1 MPALA
6 GVSGLA
12 GEMPGPDGMPG
23 AAGGMPEPAAMPGPA
38 GGTPEPDAVPGPM
51 DEMPEPDV
59 VPGPMV
65 GTSGLAG
72 GALAQALAGGSHPA
86 KLDACPARERIAVPP
101 PSRLAAMPR
110 PDEMEGPVVHCLS
123 AAPLEGLY
131 RLAPGLAAARR
142 LPEQLRARRRR
153 ARFAPPQRDPDP
165 DALAFPSRPDRG
177 GSAPAAV

>member
-12 GEMPGPDGMPG
+12 GEMPGPDGVPG
-23 AAGGMPEPAAMPGPA
+23 AAGGMPEPDAVPGPA
-38 GGTPEPDAVPGPM
+38 GGTPEPDAVP
-51 DEMPEPDV
+51 
-59 VPGPMV
+59 
-65 GTSGLAG
+65 GLAG

-142 LPEQLRARRRR
+142 LPKQLRARRRR